1 MPVVIKTFKTF
12 TAKLLHK
19 KVIIGYTDSS
29 NPYYGLAI
37 WPLLLL
43 QIGIFSQTVSGKE
56 HYEHPA
62 LMISVSLISF
72 KKIPQIVTKIHRFP

>member
-12 TAKLLHK
+12 TAKLLHQ
-19 KVIIGYTDSS
+19 KVIIGNTDSS

-37 WPLLLL
+37 WPLLL
-43 QIGIFSQTVSGKE
+43 QIGIFSQTVTGKG

-62 LMISVSLISF
+62 LMIRVSLISF
-72 KKIPQIVTKIHRFP
+72 KKIPQIVNENP